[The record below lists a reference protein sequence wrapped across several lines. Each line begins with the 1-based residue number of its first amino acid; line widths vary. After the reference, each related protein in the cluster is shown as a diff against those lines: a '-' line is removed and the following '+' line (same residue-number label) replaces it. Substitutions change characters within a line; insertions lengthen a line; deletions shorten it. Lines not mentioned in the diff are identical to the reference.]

1 MFKIILYLMI
11 KNDIK
16 NPRNSVAGYGL
27 LVYFD
32 FAVK

>member
-16 NPRNSVAGYGL
+16 KTRETASRVMDYLFISILP
-27 LVYFD
+27 
-32 FAVK
+32 